1 MYTLPA
7 KTPSEVKLVTFDFT
21 TEAVAG
27 VVLSNPTVD
36 KAVISGTDPAAASLT
51 VGTAM
56 VSGLT
61 VLCLVGGGLA
71 GVVYQLT
78 CTVTAANGE
87 VHQILARLAVDA
99 AAA

>member
-7 KTPSEVKLVTFDFT
+7 KTPSEVKLVTFDFA

-27 VVLSNPTVD
+27 IALSTPTVD
-36 KAVISGTDPAAASLT
+36 KAVLSGTDPAAANLT
-51 VGTAM
+51 VGAAM

-99 AAA
+99 SAA